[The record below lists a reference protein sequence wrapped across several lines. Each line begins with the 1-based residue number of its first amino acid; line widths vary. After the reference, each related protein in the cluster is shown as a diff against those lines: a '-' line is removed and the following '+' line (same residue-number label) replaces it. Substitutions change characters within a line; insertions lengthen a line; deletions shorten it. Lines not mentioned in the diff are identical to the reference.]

1 MDLEQLLDLT
11 DDYIKRTPAD
21 FENFMAI
28 CRATVCNSDF
38 KSSEKKIRD
47 IYGILSQVRAN
58 QMPNFDLIK
67 KDATFKDKYRKFKL
81 EILRE
86 HGL

>member
-1 MDLEQLLDLT
+1 MNLEQLLDLT

-38 KSSEKKIRD
+38 EDSEKKIRN
-47 IYGILSQVRAN
+47 IYGILSQIRAS
-58 QMPNFDLIK
+58 QMPNFDLLK
-67 KDATFKDKYRKFKL
+67 KDATFRDEYRKFKL
-81 EILRE
+81 GILRE